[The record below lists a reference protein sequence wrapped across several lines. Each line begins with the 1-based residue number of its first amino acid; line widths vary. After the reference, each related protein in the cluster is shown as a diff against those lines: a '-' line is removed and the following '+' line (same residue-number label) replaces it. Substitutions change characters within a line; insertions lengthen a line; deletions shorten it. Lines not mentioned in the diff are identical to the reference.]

1 MADDLDYNN
10 KLILAPMV
18 RAGTLPFRLCAL
30 RHGADLV
37 YGEEIIDK
45 KIQKAEVRLCY
56 PFLTKRANTKFTV
69 T

>member
-1 MADDLDYNN
+1 MLDSADYAN

-45 KIQKAEVRLCY
+45 KIQRAEVSGKL
-56 PFLTKRANTKFTV
+56 
-69 T
+69 